1 MNIETFGIGDQFTSQ
16 SAFELLNSHV
26 VKKGDENKKNLPID
40 KIGFVAGVITLNDEV
55 EVMIKF
61 SNELI
66 QLTKTSFAEQITLL
80 EMP

>member
-1 MNIETFGIGDQFTSQ
+1 MFGFGDQFTPQ
-16 SAFELLNSHV
+16 EAFELLNSHV
-26 VKKGDENKKNLPID
+26 VKKEDENNKSLPIE

-61 SNELI
+61 SEQLI
-66 QLTKTSFAEQITLL
+66 QLTKTAFAEQITLL